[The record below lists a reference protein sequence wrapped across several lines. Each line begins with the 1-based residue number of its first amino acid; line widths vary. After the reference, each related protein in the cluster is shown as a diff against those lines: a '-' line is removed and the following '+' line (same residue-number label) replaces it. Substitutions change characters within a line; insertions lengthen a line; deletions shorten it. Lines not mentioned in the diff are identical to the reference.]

1 MLATLLLP
9 LMLLTLSAPA
19 LPASTGAPPAV
30 SIHLATENWPGF
42 TNEDYSGAYFELIK
56 LIYPTDTLQLQVT
69 FTNFNRALHL
79 VQQQKV
85 DMTLAVSGQQHA
97 GLTLSEQPMD
107 QDKIIAVFVKDGHM
121 ISSIADLTG
130 LRLGWNLAYDFG
142 NIIGMQ
148 QSGYEV
154 LSVEQGVD
162 MALNKRLDVYLA
174 ERSQVNLYLQQ
185 HPVKAAQLSLVPI
198 AVDNTY
204 AAFAATEHGLKL
216 KQQWDSRF
224 KTLQQNGELQR
235 FYQHYPDLYLP
246 AEALPLQDKRRQR

>member
-9 LMLLTLSAPA
+9 IMLLSLSMPA
-19 LPASTGAPPAV
+19 LPPSSGVSPAV

-56 LIYPTDTLQLQVT
+56 LIYPSENLELQVT

-97 GLTLSEQPMD
+97 GLTLSEQPID
-107 QDKIIAVFVKDGHM
+107 QDKIVAVFANDG
-121 ISSIADLTG
+121 IAIASIADLAG

-142 NIIGMQ
+142 NIIGIQ
-148 QSGYEV
+148 NSGYEV
-154 LSVEQGVD
+154 LSVEQGVE

-174 ERSQVNLYLQQ
+174 EQSQVTLYLQQ
-185 HPVKAAQLSLVPI
+185 HPLKAAKLSLVPV
-198 AVDNTY
+198 AADNTY
-204 AAFAATEHGLKL
+204 AAFAASEHGLKL
-216 KQQWDSRF
+216 KQHWDSRF
-224 KTLQQNGELQR
+224 KTLLQNGELQR
-235 FYQHYPDLYLP
+235 FYRQYPELYLP
-246 AEALPLQDKRRQR
+246 AEALQLQEKRRQR